1 VSDRILTPHEL
12 HQKAI
17 SVLDQLERI
26 ADDWRRGRL
35 PAVEEI
41 DVVTVA
47 VVELR
52 GRIEATAR
60 ATTDAGP
67 AALEHLAGAR
77 RRIVAAQRLVR
88 ELAVGPPSPAPGE
101 TAAKASGPDGGS
113 CRRT

>member
-26 ADDWRRGRL
+26 AHDWRRGRL
-35 PAVEEI
+35 PALEEI

-60 ATTDAGP
+60 DASDAGP

-77 RRIVAAQRLVR
+77 RRIVEAQRLVR
-88 ELAVGPPSPAPGE
+88 ELAVRPPSPAADEAAANAPGR
-101 TAAKASGPDGGS
+101 DGGS